1 MKCPHNSF
9 MRAALQ
15 KKKKRE
21 REREKKNETK
31 MSGDKERE
39 SVANISR
46 I

>member
-1 MKCPHNSF
+1 MKCPHNSI

-15 KKKKRE
+15 KKKRE
-21 REREKKNETK
+21 RERKKNETK

>member
-15 KKKKRE
+15 KKK